1 MKMKITLTPSFK
13 SDVRYYRDKKRYR
26 KVEKD
31 ISFVTAELE
40 KGNLPGD
47 KVSGYHLPE
56 GEALYKVRIPNSS
69 ISVGKSNGFRI
80 LYYAKIG
87 DEIFLLKIYS
97 KKDSER
103 IPTYEQLKNI
113 LKSVIQEG

>member
-1 MKMKITLTPSFK
+1 MQVTAKQQFLD
-13 SDVRYYRDKKRYR
+13 DVEYYTKKKRY
-26 KVEKD
+26 KKIKQD
-31 ISFVTAELE
+31 IAPVLKELE

-47 KVSGYHLPE
+47 KVSGYYLPE

-69 ISVGKSNGFRI
+69 IGVGKSNGFRI

>member
-1 MKMKITLTPSFK
+1 MQVTAKQLFLD
-13 SDVRYYRDKKRYR
+13 DVEYYIKKKRY
-26 KVEKD
+26 KKLKKD
-31 ISFVTAELE
+31 IEPVLKELQ

-47 KVSGYHLPE
+47 KVSGYHLKD

-69 ISVGKSNGFRI
+69 IGVGKSNGFRI

-87 DEIFLLKIYS
+87 DEIFLLKLYS

-103 IPTYEQLKNI
+103 IPTYEQIKNI
-113 LKSVIQEG
+113 LKSVIQED

>member
-1 MKMKITLTPSFK
+1 MQVAAKQLFLD
-13 SDVRYYRDKKRYR
+13 DVEYYIKKKKY
-26 KVEKD
+26 KKLKKD
-31 ISFVTAELE
+31 IEPVLKELQ

-47 KVSGYHLPE
+47 KVSGYHLKD

-69 ISVGKSNGFRI
+69 IGVGKSNGFRI

-87 DEIFLLKIYS
+87 DEIFLLKLYS

-103 IPTYEQLKNI
+103 IPTYEQIKNI
-113 LKSVIQEG
+113 LKSVIQED

>member
-1 MKMKITLTPSFK
+1 MKIILTPLFK
-13 SDVRYYRDKKRYR
+13 SDVRHYRDKKKYR

-31 ISFVTAELE
+31 ISLVTDELK

-47 KVSGYHLPE
+47 KVSGYHLKD

-69 ISVGKSNGFRI
+69 IGVGKSNGFRI

-87 DEIFLLKIYS
+87 DEIFLLKLYS

-103 IPTYEQLKNI
+103 IPTYEQIKNI
-113 LKSVIQEG
+113 LKSVIQED